1 MEVDFVDNE
10 SMRKKGQE
18 NILDDE
24 KDAVW
29 LSSILRYNK
38 RLTFVTGQRLIQNS
52 FLIIVW
58 TYIIIGLF
66 MMQFENLAE
75 YESIDRTKK
84 NNNKRSHIILSQI
97 FWILSTS
104 TSFRFVFTSS
114 LLSTFANISP
124 DTLISR
130 IHSSRPSCPS
140 LTDILTFNAD
150 IQISYYL

>member
-52 FLIIVW
+52 FLIIVC

-84 NNNKRSHIILSQI
+84 KKTTTISHYVIYHI
-97 FWILSTS
+97 FIKSNS
-104 TSFRFVFTSS
+104 RFPPSSPDHLRISVFTSVFDLWYS
-114 LLSTFANISP
+114 INFYLFIFLIIISFCLSVSPRLLWFR
-124 DTLISR
+124 L
-130 IHSSRPSCPS
+130 HS
-140 LTDILTFNAD
+140 
-150 IQISYYL
+150 